1 MRKLVSSLTLIGLV
15 FISSSAISGETYENE
30 EAKFKVTFP
39 GEFEVEKDID
49 EEGITTYSMSCTYG
63 DMILIG
69 NAYIYTEP
77 FTEEDNS
84 LSEAAAAM
92 RVANAFGSKF
102 NVKKI
107 SIWEVGEDRGWI
119 NPLKTKGDLKGY
131 IGNYYVIIQGIYQY
145 QFVVLGS
152 KKTYNTSVESKFINS
167 FKITG

>member
-1 MRKLVSSLTLIGLV
+1 MRKLVSSFSLIGLMFV
-15 FISSSAISGETYENE
+15 SSFAFSGETYENE
-30 EAKFKVTFP
+30 EAKFTITFP

-49 EEGITTYSMSCTYG
+49 EDGITTYSLSCTYG

-77 FTEEDNS
+77 FSEDDNMV
-84 LSEAAAAM
+84 SEIEASI

-102 NVKKI
+102 NGKKVLL
-107 SIWEVGEDRGWI
+107 WTVGEDFGMI

-152 KKTYNTSVESKFINS
+152 KKTYNASVESKFINS
-167 FKITG
+167 FKINS